1 MNPLVTCR
9 NVRGE
14 IVSPG
19 GVSLESLDRRA
30 RRFTSGSKFPYV
42 SQHLGNLVAAVDR
55 LATTR
60 AGHLVVRSCCNPA
73 LVSVVY
79 LCLVPRCDTMLNRE
93 CDGWCDG
100 WHISVVFL

>member
-1 MNPLVTCR
+1 MNPFVARR

-19 GVSLESLDRRA
+19 CESLESLDRGA
-30 RRFTSGSKFPYV
+30 RRFTSGSERAFISK
-42 SQHLGNLVAAVDR
+42 HLRNLVAAVDR

-93 CDGWCDG
+93 CDGW
-100 WHISVVFL
+100 HITVVFL